1 MNNELENLKKVS
13 DFFKKS
19 TVKIKL
25 IKLIERAKTE
35 YDRYDYKSGLSTLEK
50 AYKLDSKNPVVLR
63 GLGCIKQ
70 FQKEYDK
77 ALEFFSGAAKYSPNK
92 EIEYT
97 LMGMVYYLTD
107 RLDEAVKYFNL
118 AIDENDDYTEAY
130 EGRNQAMLEN
140 HLKLIDL
147 QEALKKYF

>member
-70 FQKEYDK
+70 FQKE
-77 ALEFFSGAAKYSPNK
+77 
-92 EIEYT
+92 
-97 LMGMVYYLTD
+97 
-107 RLDEAVKYFNL
+107 
-118 AIDENDDYTEAY
+118 
-130 EGRNQAMLEN
+130 
-140 HLKLIDL
+140 
-147 QEALKKYF
+147 